1 MKIGIVILN
10 WNGLALLKRYLPS
23 VVKYSGNH
31 SLYLADNAST
41 DSSIAWV
48 QENYPSVHIIAMA
61 ENRGYAGGY
70 NLALKSVEE
79 ELVCLLNNDIEVT
92 EDWLLPVIQLFKQ
105 DPEIAAAQPLL
116 LDDKKRSH
124 FEYAGAAGGYLDRLA
139 YPYCR
144 GRIFNSIEE
153 HKNQYA
159 VTTDLDWASGAAFF
173 VKKKAFGAVGA
184 FDESYFAH
192 QEEIDLCW
200 RLRHAGYRIAIAVD
214 SQVYHLGGGTLDTL
228 NPKKTY
234 YNFRNSLFNIV
245 KNDHSSSWI
254 GIIFLRMVLDGI
266 AAWKFLLSGKA
277 AHFMAVFK
285 AHISFYLGLGN
296 VWKQRA
302 EVQRFSKIIV
312 PKSKVYSIVYQY
324 FVENKKQFLSLKSS

>member
-23 VVKYSGNH
+23 VVKYSGEH
-31 SLYLADNAST
+31 SIYVADNASKDT
-41 DSSIAWV
+41 SISWV
-48 QENYPSVHIIAMA
+48 QENYPIVRIITMNQ
-61 ENRGYAGGY
+61 NRGYAGGY
-70 NLALKSVEE
+70 NVALKSVEE

-92 EDWLLPVIQLFKQ
+92 ENWLLPIIQLFEQ

-116 LDDKKRSH
+116 LDDKKRNY

-144 GRIFNSIEE
+144 GRVFNTIEE
-153 HKNQYA
+153 NTSQYA
-159 VTTDLDWASGAAFF
+159 DTTDLDWASGAAFF
-173 VKKKAFGAVGA
+173 VKKKAFMAVGA

-200 RLRHAGYRIAIAVD
+200 RLRHAGYKIAV
-214 SQVYHLGGGTLDTL
+214 SSNSVVYHLGGGTLSTL
-228 NPKKTY
+228 NPRKTF

-277 AHFMAVFK
+277 AHFIAVFK
-285 AHISFYLGLGN
+285 AHLSFYLGLGK
-296 VWKQRA
+296 VLKHRA
-302 EVQRFSKIIV
+302 EVQRFSKVIV
-312 PKSKVYSIVYQY
+312 RKSKVYSIVYQY
-324 FVENKKQFLSLKSS
+324 FVKNKKSFQSLR